1 MKTSNSIAAHNDGV
15 VAEITSAYNIAYAKR
30 EDHSQSRTFSRKA
43 IEELQQL
50 LNEFNSNPAHWS
62 NNKRKMHGIPLLR
75 KESNRPERKKPS
87 PLFLFTLHQLVDTI
101 ITEDIVYMSQNFFS
115 NFSDANKL

>member
-1 MKTSNSIAAHNDGV
+1 MKTCKYSTAHNDGGADEV
-15 VAEITSAYNIAYAKR
+15 TSAYNIAYAKR
-30 EDHSQSRTFSRKA
+30 DDSFQNRTFSRKA
-43 IEELQQL
+43 IEELKQL

-62 NNKRKMHGIPLLR
+62 NNKRKLHGTPLLR
-75 KESNRPERKKPS
+75 KESNRPERKNPS

-101 ITEDIVYMSQNFFS
+101 ITEDIIHMSQKIFS

>member
-1 MKTSNSIAAHNDGV
+1 METSNSIAAHNDGV
-15 VAEITSAYNIAYAKR
+15 AAEITSAYNIAYAKR
-30 EDHSQSRTFSRKA
+30 EYRSQSRTFSRKA